1 MSVNSREKLKEYCL
15 RQLGKPVININVAE
29 EQIQDRIDDA
39 LQKYTEEHYDGSVEE
54 WVSYKITQEDI
65 DNGYMSLPDNILVVT
80 DIMPINEIVAHN
92 SLFSYQYQVAMQ
104 ELSNFTPFDSSDYFM
119 KMFNYNSVSDM
130 LSGASSY
137 NFVRHQNRI
146 YINSAS
152 SLGELG
158 VDYPLGFKVIRLLDP
173 QNAPSM
179 FNEVWLKKYTT
190 ALIKKQWGNNMKKM
204 SGVQLLGGVELNGQ
218 QIYDEAVEEIE
229 QLEVELEEKYS
240 EPLSFIVG

>member
-1 MSVNSREKLKEYCL
+1 MVNSREKLKEYCL

-29 EQIQDRIDDA
+29 EQVQDRIDDA

-54 WVSYKITQEDI
+54 WVSYQVSEEDI
-65 DNGYMSLPDNILVVT
+65 ANGHMTLPENILVVT
-80 DIMPINEIVAHN
+80 DIMPINEIVSHN

-104 ELSNFTPFDSSDYFM
+104 ELSNFEPFDSSDYFM
-119 KMFNYNSVSDM
+119 RMTNYNAVSDM
-130 LSGASSY
+130 MSAQSSY
-137 NFVRHQNRI
+137 NYVRHENKI

-152 SLGELG
+152 SLAELG
-158 VDYPLGFKVIRLLDP
+158 VGYPLGFKVIKMLDP
-173 QNAPSM
+173 QQTQKL
-179 FNEVWLKKYTT
+179 FNEIWLKKYTT

-229 QLEVELEEKYS
+229 QLEIELEEKYS